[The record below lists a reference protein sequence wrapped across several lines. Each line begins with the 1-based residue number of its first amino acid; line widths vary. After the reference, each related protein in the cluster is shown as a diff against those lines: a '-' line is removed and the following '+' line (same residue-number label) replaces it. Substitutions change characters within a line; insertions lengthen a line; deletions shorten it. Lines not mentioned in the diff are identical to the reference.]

1 MKRHILLE
9 EDRGQLGATT
19 ILVDMDAVEHIG
31 MVSTNQEMY
40 FTSTGQLMPIT
51 HKQGIQLV
59 TGMYKAG
66 LLEREHMELLAAR
79 IEVRRRQIEND
90 RQKAEWAAKQRQT
103 KATEA
108 LEAALEKIG
117 KPGHLGGSLV
127 LTPQERATALQEI
140 QNYQNR
146 QSRPDPRDLFTG
158 YDDPNSR
165 YGSGGYAGYGVQA
178 TQTMGTVG
186 IGTGSSTTA
195 PAQSEPAEQAP
206 PSESQD

>member
-1 MKRHILLE
+1 MSKRILLE
-9 EDRGQLGATT
+9 DDRGSLG
-19 ILVDMDAVEHIG
+19 ILLVDMDTVEHIG
-31 MVSTNQEMY
+31 MHSTGPDMH
-40 FTSTGQLMPIT
+40 FTSAGQLMPIT

-59 TGMYKAG
+59 IGMHKAG
-66 LLEREHMELLAAR
+66 LLEREHMELLVAR
-79 IEVRRRQIEND
+79 IEVRRQQIEKE
-90 RQKAEWAAKQRQT
+90 RQKDEWETKLRQAQ
-103 KATEA
+103 ATEA
-108 LEAALEKIG
+108 LEAMLQKLG

-127 LTPQERATALQEI
+127 PTMYPTPQEQAIALREI

-165 YGSGGYAGYGVQA
+165 YG
-178 TQTMGTVG
+178 TVG
-186 IGTGSSTTA
+186 IGTNSSTTA

>member
-9 EDRGQLGATT
+9 DDRGHLGTPT
-19 ILVDMDAVEHIG
+19 ILVDMDTVEHIG
-31 MVSTNQEMY
+31 MLSTNRDMY
-40 FTSTGQLMPIT
+40 FTSTGQLMSIT
-51 HKQGIQLV
+51 YKQGIQLV
-59 TGMYKAG
+59 IGMHKAG
-66 LLEREHMELLAAR
+66 LLDQECMELLVAR
-79 IEVRRRQIEND
+79 IEVRRQQIETE
-90 RQKAEWAAKQRQT
+90 RQKSEWEAKQRQE

-108 LEAALEKIG
+108 LEAALQKIG
-117 KPGHLGGSLV
+117 RPGHLGGSLV
-127 LTPQERATALQEI
+127 PTMYPTLQEQAIALREI

-165 YGSGGYAGYGVQA
+165 Y
-178 TQTMGTVG
+178 GTVG